1 LSTRVLVTGDEDHP
15 AMGQTLWSGESEFG
29 AAGVAWDW
37 VRMPYGLVS
46 MVDPMA
52 LVTNMQFLNC
62 EGEVLAPIESA
73 IQLNGIVHMLPWQ
86 EQVQLA
92 LATRH

>member
-1 LSTRVLVTGDEDHP
+1 
-15 AMGQTLWSGESEFG
+15 MGQTLWSGESEFG

-37 VRMPYGLVS
+37 VRMPYGVVS

-52 LVTNMQFLNC
+52 LVTC